1 MASQEFEKNTIKQ
14 AFVQIYCSKCG
25 LPPDYCEYGPTP
37 EICLELKKSN
47 VNINETSDINKNV
60 TDSLETERNQ
70 QINKQSK
77 DICEPNQ
84 NETVNLKSYKI
95 KKSKPKVVTIKVE
108 SRARRKSVTVVTGLE
123 LFDISLSEAAKKF
136 AKHFSCGSS
145 VVKGINGKVDHI
157 DVQGDFYTTIADFI
171 LKTYP
176 QIEANNI
183 IIQF

>member
-14 AFVQIYCSKCG
+14 AFVQVYCSKCG

-37 EICLELKKSN
+37 EICLELKKY
-47 VNINETSDINKNV
+47 VNETSDTNKNI
-60 TDSLETERNQ
+60 TDSLKTEGNQ
-70 QINKQSK
+70 EVHDKQSK

-84 NETVNLKSYKI
+84 NETVNLKSYKV
-95 KKSKPKVVTIKVE
+95 KKSKPKIVTVKVE
-108 SRARRKSVTVVTGLE
+108 SRTRRKSVTVVTGLE

-145 VVKGINGKVDHI
+145 VVKGINGKADHI

-183 IIQF
+183 IIQS